1 MYVRK
6 RSVFHCVVLKNC
18 VANLFKKYQN
28 EAHKIINFA
37 MIRSN
42 SSFPLQVLIKKAK
55 FLMFQKELPL
65 VAFLEQETFAFFTPG
80 FPLQSGLDIPITINI
95 FLFNFYVTLIT

>member
-1 MYVRK
+1 
-6 RSVFHCVVLKNC
+6 
-18 VANLFKKYQN
+18 
-28 EAHKIINFA
+28 

-42 SSFPLQVLIKKAK
+42 SSFPLHPDSYRDIKKAK

-80 FPLQSGLDIPITINI
+80 FPLQSGLGDSVNKKHFPHH
-95 FLFNFYVTLIT
+95 FFM

>member
-42 SSFPLQVLIKKAK
+42 SSFPLHPDSYRDIKKAK

-80 FPLQSGLDIPITINI
+80 FPLQSGL
-95 FLFNFYVTLIT
+95 